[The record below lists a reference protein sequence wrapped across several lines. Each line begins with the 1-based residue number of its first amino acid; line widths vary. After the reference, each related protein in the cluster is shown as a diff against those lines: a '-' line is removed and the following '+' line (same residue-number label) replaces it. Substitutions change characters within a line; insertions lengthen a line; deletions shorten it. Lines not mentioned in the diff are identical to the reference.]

1 MTEVATAPATRP
13 AGVTSTASRG
23 SRILGVCSIVSMAVL
38 GLFAFV
44 ITSPDRELGE
54 SIRIMYVHVPTISL
68 TYVLMILNAVCGAY
82 YLWKRSEFADLLAHA
97 AGELGVL
104 FLGFS
109 IISGALWGRITW
121 GAYWVWD
128 ARLTTTAL
136 LFLLYVG
143 YLAVRNVPAEP
154 RARGTRSAVVGI
166 AAALLIPIVHK
177 SVDWWSSLHQQRTL
191 FGTLDPQ
198 IQGTQLFTLL
208 FSFVAFGF
216 LVAWLLMHRFRVAWL
231 AERAAEH
238 ELEAAIAERRAEG
251 VAPGVAS

>member
-1 MTEVATAPATRP
+1 MTDLAVEPDSENR
-13 AGVTSTASRG
+13 GFTSTGSRG
-23 SRILGVCSIVSMAVL
+23 SRILGVATIVSMAIL
-38 GLFAFV
+38 LLYAFG
-44 ITSPDRELGE
+44 ITSPDAQLGE

-68 TYVLMILNAVCGAY
+68 TYLLMVLNAVCGVW
-82 YLWKRSEFADLLAHA
+82 YLRTHSEFADLLAHS
-97 AGELGVL
+97 AGELAVL

-109 IISGALWGRITW
+109 IVSGALWGRITW

-143 YLAVRNVPAEP
+143 YIAVRSVPAEP
-154 RARGTRSAVVGI
+154 RVRGTRSAVVGI

-191 FGTLDPQ
+191 FGTLDPE
-198 IQGTQLFTLL
+198 ISGTQLFTLL

-216 LVAWLLMHRFRVAWL
+216 LAAWLLMHRFRVAWL
-231 AERAAEH
+231 TERVAEH
-238 ELEAAIAERRAEG
+238 DLESAIAERRSEAG
-251 VAPGVAS
+251 S